1 MLDALARNCRR
12 HIGARLT
19 GYGDSQL
26 AMDTNDP
33 IPNNRTAPL
42 PRAFLPALL
51 FSCALVL
58 VAGLWQTHRLVHM
71 ADRHMRENLL
81 LVAASLGQNLT
92 PESIQK
98 LSFTKADLQNTAF
111 KRLKRQLAAA
121 SEHLELAGVFTVA
134 RRDGKFVFGVESY
147 PDGHPYATQPGTQ
160 YQRPPDQVAAV
171 FATRQP
177 QVTPLYTDEFGQ
189 FITALAPVI
198 DPLTGEVMLA
208 VCCDM
213 DVEQWRRLIHNVR
226 GWSLGFTALI
236 LILLLSSFFLFALRL
251 RRPMPSRWYLR
262 YSEAL
267 LCAGFMLTLTVAAV
281 WFIRFRESR
290 VRESSFSALAQQQ
303 ASAITR
309 EFYGI
314 RRSIDGLAGIFQAS
328 TGVSPAEFALYASRF
343 TADYAIQAALW
354 TPAVESA
361 AVSRVEAEARAE
373 GFSHYQVWQPV
384 PDMPGERMPAAGRP
398 TFYPIRYLE
407 PQSGHQGALG
417 FDLGS
422 EPSRAAALHETLRT
436 GLVSA
441 SDLVSFFAISNAPPG
456 FFVMQATASQTQTG
470 VIALAVCI
478 DPLLRVPL
486 NRVAAR
492 PGQGLV
498 ADLFQLSL
506 GQPPAF
512 LTTSLP
518 DHMTG
523 SGCLPPSEPRL
534 KLTVP
539 VFAFGK
545 TFVVVIHST
554 PAWLAANP
562 LRDSMTAAVAGL
574 LLTAV
579 MTVFVVFLSSRRIAL
594 EREIRNRTADLMI
607 AHDNLKSIFSATP
620 VAMMVVDRETRILDA
635 NQRAEDLFNSKVCE
649 CVNEGCGVFLSCVK
663 RHAASGGCGHGPDCS
678 LCPLRQAI
686 KEVSDGGQ
694 SVYDR
699 DMETRVDRAG
709 KTETFH
715 IRFSAA
721 PVRYANR
728 QRVVVAL
735 HDITFWHRTEQLY
748 RTLFL
753 EMDYGMV
760 LYEQV
765 TDGKGRI
772 TDFRYT
778 TANPAYERFTG
789 RSADSL
795 TGKTLLSM
803 RPDCPADLFA
813 AFVRVTEG
821 GQASRFSFHDKARN
835 RHYEGTLFRFE
846 SGQLA
851 NIFTDVTDRI
861 QADERLNSAAE
872 ETRRLLK
879 ETEAARCEL
888 LSAVEEQKR
897 TDEALVHERNLLYA
911 LMDNLPD
918 RIYFKDIESRFLK
931 ISKAHAASLGLASP
945 EEAIG
950 KSDANFK
957 PAEVAGRTRAKEL
970 EIIKTGLPLLA
981 QVEQKQTDD
990 GRIHW
995 VSASK
1000 APIKDKEGHVVGLV
1014 GISRDITPEI
1024 ELQQQL
1030 QQVYKMDAIGR
1041 LAGGVAHDFNNLLQ
1055 AILGFTEILLA
1066 GVAEQDAQY
1075 GDLKQIERAAKRAAD
1090 LTRQLLAFSRK
1101 QRVTPQVLNINH
1113 IISSTEKMLHRLM
1126 GEGIEIIQKLDPDVL
1141 SVRADPNQIEQIIV
1155 NLAVNARDSMPQGGR
1170 LIFSTDTF
1178 ELKPADAEAI
1188 PEAIPGLFTR
1198 LSVSDTGTGISP
1210 DMLPHLFEPFF
1221 TSKAQGK
1228 GTGLGLSVIYG
1239 IVKQNGG
1246 WINVDSR
1253 EGRGTTFNIFL
1264 PARNETPEAPDAGSL
1279 GQASITLQ
1287 GLGKSILLVEDEP
1300 GVRSLAALVLQGA
1313 GYKVCACESAQ
1324 EAKAFFAHKD
1334 AHFDLLFSDV
1344 VLVGQNGI
1352 DLALELRTKCPTLPV
1367 LLCSGYADDS
1377 VRWESIQHECF
1388 HFLPKPYPTAKLL
1401 SSVRDALTTHQ

>member
-1 MLDALARNCRR
+1 
-12 HIGARLT
+12 
-19 GYGDSQL
+19 
-26 AMDTNDP
+26 MDTNDSM
-33 IPNNRTAPL
+33 PNNRTASL
-42 PRAFLPALL
+42 PKAFLPGLL

-58 VAGLWQTHRLVHM
+58 GAGLWQTHRLVRM

-81 LVAASLGQNLT
+81 LVAATLGQNITSERL
-92 PESIQK
+92 QA
-98 LSFTKADLQNTAF
+98 LSFTKSDLQNPVF
-111 KRLKRQLAAA
+111 QRLSRQLASA
-121 SEHLELAGVFTVA
+121 SECLGLAGVFTVA
-134 RRDGKFVFGVESY
+134 RRGEDFVFGAESY
-147 PDGHPYATQPGTQ
+147 PEGHPYATPPGTQ
-160 YQRPPDQVAAV
+160 YQRPPEHVAAL

-198 DPLTGEVMLA
+198 DPLTGEVLLA

-213 DVEQWRRLIHNVR
+213 DVEQWRRLLQHVR

-236 LILLLSSFFLFALRL
+236 LIQLVAGFSLLAMRL
-251 RRPMPSRWYLR
+251 RRPMPSRWFLR

-267 LCAGFMLTLTVAAV
+267 LCAGFMMTLTVAAV
-281 WFIRFRESR
+281 GVIRFRESR

-303 ASAITR
+303 ASAIMR

-314 RRSIDGLAGIFQAS
+314 RRSIDGLARIFQTS
-328 TGVSPAEFALYASRF
+328 TEVSPAEFSLYASRF
-343 TADYAIQAALW
+343 TADYAVQAALW
-354 TPAVESA
+354 MPATAPA
-361 AVSRVEAEARAE
+361 AVSRVETEARAE
-373 GFSHYQVWQPV
+373 GFGHYQVWQSV
-384 PDMPGERMPAAGRP
+384 PDQPGARMPAAGRP
-398 TFYPIRYLE
+398 AFYPIRYLE
-407 PQSGHQGALG
+407 PQKAYAAALG
-417 FDLGS
+417 FDMGS
-422 EPSRAAALHETLRT
+422 EPSRAAALEETLRT

-441 SDLVSFFAISNAPPG
+441 SAPVSFFAASNTPPG
-456 FFVMQATASQTQTG
+456 FFVMQATASHTQTG
-470 VIALAVCI
+470 AVALAVCI
-478 DPLLRVPL
+478 DPLLSVPL

-498 ADLFQLSL
+498 ADLFQVPF
-506 GQPPAF
+506 GQPPAL
-512 LTTSLP
+512 LTTSHP
-518 DHMTG
+518 EHMTAPG
-523 SGCLPPSEPRL
+523 FLHTSEPRL
-534 KLTVP
+534 RLTAP

-545 TFVVVIHST
+545 TFAVVIHPT
-554 PAWLAANP
+554 QAWLAANP
-562 LRDSMTAAVAGL
+562 LSDSTTAAVAGL
-574 LLTAV
+574 LLTAM
-579 MTVFVVFLSSRRIAL
+579 MTVFVVFLSNRRIAL
-594 EREIRNRTADLMI
+594 EREVRNRTADLVI
-607 AHDNLKSIFSATP
+607 AHDNLKSVFSATP
-620 VAMMVVDRETRILDA
+620 VAMMVVDREARLLDA
-635 NQRAEDLFNSKVCE
+635 NQRAEALFKSKVCE
-649 CVNEGCGVFLSCVK
+649 CLDEGCGAFLSCVK
-663 RHAASGGCGHGPDCS
+663 RHGAPGGCGHGPDCPQ
-678 LCPLRQAI
+678 CPLRQAV
-686 KEVSDGGQ
+686 KEVSDGGP
-694 SVYDR
+694 SVFDR

-715 IRFSAA
+715 LRFSAA
-721 PVRYANR
+721 PVRYGSQR
-728 QRVVVAL
+728 RVVVAL
-735 HDITFWHRTEQLY
+735 HDITAWHRTEQLY

-753 EMDYGMV
+753 EMDYGIV

-765 TDGKGRI
+765 TDGNGRI

-778 TANPAYERFTG
+778 TANPAYERLTG
-789 RSADSL
+789 TSAESL
-795 TGKTLLSM
+795 TGKTILSR
-803 RPDCPADLFA
+803 RPDLPAELFA
-813 AFVRVTEG
+813 TFVRVTEG
-821 GQASRFSFHDKARN
+821 GQATRFSFHDKARN

-861 QADERLNSAAE
+861 QAEERLNSAME

-888 LSAVEEQKR
+888 LSAVDEQKR

-931 ISKAHAASLGLASP
+931 ISKAHAASLGLAAP

-950 KSDANFK
+950 KSDAHFK
-957 PAEVAGRTRAKEL
+957 PAEVADRTRAKEL
-970 EIIKTGLPLLA
+970 EIIRTGQPLLA
-981 QVEQKQTDD
+981 QVEQKQTAD

-1000 APIKDKEGHVVGLV
+1000 APIKDKDGHVVGLV

-1066 GVAEQDAQY
+1066 GVHEQDPQY

-1126 GEGIEIIQKLDPDVL
+1126 GEGIEIIQQLAPDAL
-1141 SVRADPNQIEQIIV
+1141 PVRADPNQIEQIIV

-1170 LIFSTDTF
+1170 LLFSTDTV
-1178 ELKPADAEAI
+1178 ELSPADVKAI
-1188 PEAIPGLFTR
+1188 PEAVPGLFTR

-1253 EGRGTTFNIFL
+1253 EGQGTTFRIYL
-1264 PARNETPEAPDAGSL
+1264 PASHETPEAPDAGSQ
-1279 GQASITLQ
+1279 GQAGITLQ

-1300 GVRSLAALVLQGA
+1300 GVRSLATLVLQGA
-1313 GYKVCACESAQ
+1313 GYNVCACESAQ
-1324 EAKAFFAHKD
+1324 EAKAVFERKSAR
-1334 AHFDLLFSDV
+1334 FDLLFSDV

-1401 SSVRDALTTHQ
+1401 SSVRDALATHQ